1 MKYYRDVFS
10 QLQIHVTAS
19 MTYASEFSTYV
30 AMISSFFIAIINEF
44 FTNPANVTRLKFL
57 FFFTH
62 DQIFVKVLIHYFFTV
77 FKLFQNRFNKFKS
90 SIFASK
96 NNYWLSKIIINTNKL
111 VSKTTR
117 NVILIFFE

>member
-1 MKYYRDVFS
+1 MKYYRNFFS

-30 AMISSFFIAIINEF
+30 TMISSFFIAIINEF